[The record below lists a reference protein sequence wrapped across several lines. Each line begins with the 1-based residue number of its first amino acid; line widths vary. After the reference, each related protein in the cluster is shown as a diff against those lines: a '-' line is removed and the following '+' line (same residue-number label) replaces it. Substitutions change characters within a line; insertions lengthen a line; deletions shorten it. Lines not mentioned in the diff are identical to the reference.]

1 MAHMSTDAGK
11 DRCFFCFAANA
22 EDFVGISV
30 ILVPQ
35 LHTHFPA
42 VENIV
47 TKINLQFLPTILS
60 ASGPLVNRGV
70 EWWRIPLV
78 HENCD

>member
-22 EDFVGISV
+22 EDFVGMSV
-30 ILVPQ
+30 ILAPQ

-47 TKINLQFLPTILS
+47 TKMNLQFLPALLS
-60 ASGPLVNRGV
+60 ASGPLGGV
-70 EWWRIPLV
+70 VAHPLGTQ
-78 HENCD
+78 NCD